1 MDARLKAGHDNDG
14 GTMKHVRIGL
24 IGAGFMGRAHAIA
37 YREVGAVFDLPAP
50 PVLEMMAEIDER
62 TAKRAASQLGFRRA
76 TGDWRRLVNDPA
88 VDVVDITTPTAQ
100 HREIAIAAFAAGKH
114 VYCEKPLAMTAA
126 EARGLAARA
135 AKTGVVTMVGFNYLK
150 NPIQALARDII
161 AGGEIG
167 EITDF
172 RGIHAEDYMTSPDAP
187 MHWRCSGPR
196 GSGVVADLGSH
207 ILSLA
212 RFLVGPIASV
222 CGTLDT
228 IVKQRP
234 VARGSRRRRRV
245 QADDQARFLVR
256 FERGCGGTVEAS
268 WVQAGR
274 KMQLA
279 YEISGTKGS
288 LAFTQERMNELRLY
302 TTGQKPGREGYKTI
316 MTDPNHLPY
325 GAFCPA
331 PGHQLGFNDMKVIEV
346 RDLLLGVAGRAKA
359 WPDFREAWEI
369 QRVIEAVTKSDTE
382 RRWVRIDEVER
393 RR

>member
-1 MDARLKAGHDNDG
+1 MREI
-14 GTMKHVRIGL
+14 RIGL

-37 YREVGAVFDLPAP
+37 YREVGAVFDLPAS
-50 PVLEMMAEIDER
+50 PVLELMAEIDER
-62 TAKRAASQLGFRRA
+62 SAKRAAVQLGFRRA
-76 TGDWRRLVNDPA
+76 TGDWRELVNDPA
-88 VDVVDITTPTAQ
+88 IDIVDITTPTAQ
-100 HREIAIAAFAAGKH
+100 HREIAVTALAAGKH
-114 VYCEKPLAMTAA
+114 VYCEKPLAVTAA

-150 NPIQALARDII
+150 NPIQGLARDII
-161 AGGEIG
+161 AAGEIG
-167 EITDF
+167 EIIDF

-187 MHWRCSGPR
+187 MSWRCSGPL
-196 GSGVVADLGSH
+196 GSGVIADLGSH

-212 RFLVGPIASV
+212 RFLAGPIASV

-234 VARGSRRRRRV
+234 AAPGSRRRRRV

-279 YEISGTKGS
+279 YEITGTKGS
-288 LAFTQERMNELRLY
+288 LAFTQEHMNELQLY
-302 TTGQKPGREGYKTI
+302 TAGQKPGREGYKTI
-316 MTDPNHLPY
+316 MADPNHRPY

-346 RDLLLGVAGRAKA
+346 RDLLLGVAGGAKA

-369 QRVIEAVTKSDTE
+369 QRVIEAVTRSDAE
-382 RRWVRIDEVER
+382 HRWVRIDEVEKR
-393 RR
+393 R

>member
-1 MDARLKAGHDNDG
+1 MREI
-14 GTMKHVRIGL
+14 RIGL
-24 IGAGFMGRAHAIA
+24 IGAGFMGRTHAIA

-50 PVLEMMAEIDER
+50 PVLELMAEIDER

-76 TGDWRRLVNDPA
+76 TGDWRELVNDPTI
-88 VDVVDITTPTAQ
+88 DVVDITAPTAQ
-100 HREIAIAAFAAGKH
+100 HREIAVAALGAGKH
-114 VYCEKPLAMTAA
+114 VYCEKPLATTAA

-161 AGGEIG
+161 AAGEIG
-167 EITDF
+167 EIVDF
-172 RGIHAEDYMTSPDAP
+172 RGIHAEDYMTSPDVP
-187 MHWRCSGPR
+187 ISWRCSGPR

-212 RFLVGPIASV
+212 RFLVGPIDSV
-222 CGTLDT
+222 CGALDT

-234 VARGSRRRRRV
+234 VTRGARRRRRV

-279 YEISGTKGS
+279 YEITGMKGS
-288 LAFTQERMNELRLY
+288 LVFTQERMNELQLY
-302 TTGQKPGREGYKTI
+302 TAGQKPGREGYKTI
-316 MTDPNHLPY
+316 MADPNHPPY

-346 RDLLLGVAGRAKA
+346 RDLLLGVAGGAKA

-369 QRVIEAVTKSDTE
+369 QRVIEAVTMSDAG
-382 RRWVRIDEVER
+382 RRWVRIDEVEKR
-393 RR
+393 R

>member
-1 MDARLKAGHDNDG
+1 
-14 GTMKHVRIGL
+14 MKDVRIGL

-37 YREVGAVFDLPAP
+37 YREVGAVFDLPAT
-50 PVLEMMAEIDER
+50 PVLELMAEIDAR
-62 TAKRAASQLGFRRA
+62 AAKRAAARLGFRRS
-76 TGDWRRLVNDPA
+76 TGDWRELVNDPA

-100 HREIAIAAFAAGKH
+100 HREIAIAALAAGKH

-150 NPIQALARDII
+150 NPIQAVARDII
-161 AGGEIG
+161 TSGEIG

-172 RGIHAEDYMTSPDAP
+172 RGIHAEDYLTSPEAP

-212 RFLVGPIASV
+212 RFLVGPGASV

-228 IVKQRP
+228 VVKKRP

-279 YEISGTKGS
+279 YEITGTKGS

-302 TTGQKPGREGYKTI
+302 TTGQRPGREGYKTL
-316 MTDPNHLPY
+316 MTDPNHPPY

-331 PGHQLGFNDMKVIEV
+331 PGLQLGFNDMKVVEV

-369 QRVIEAVTKSDTE
+369 QRVIEAVTKSDAE

>member
-1 MDARLKAGHDNDG
+1 
-14 GTMKHVRIGL
+14 MKELHIGL

-50 PVLEMMAEIDER
+50 PTLEIIAEIDHR
-62 TAKRAASQLGFRRA
+62 TAKRAARQLGFRRA
-76 TGDWRRLVNDPA
+76 TADWRELVNDP
-88 VDVVDITTPTAQ
+88 VVDIVDITAPTAQ
-100 HREIAIAAFAAGKH
+100 HREIAVAALAAGKH
-114 VYCEKPLAMTAA
+114 VYCEKPLTVTAA

-150 NPIQALARDII
+150 NPIQGLAREII
-161 AGGEIG
+161 ASGEIG
-167 EITDF
+167 EVIDF
-172 RGIHAEDYMTSPDAP
+172 RGIHAEDYMASPDAP
-187 MHWRCSGPR
+187 ITWRCSGPR
-196 GSGVVADLGSH
+196 GSGVLADLGSH
-207 ILSLA
+207 IISLA
-212 RFLVGPIASV
+212 RYLVGPIASV

-228 IVKQRP
+228 VVTQRP
-234 VARGSRRRRRV
+234 AARGAGRRRRV
-245 QADDQARFLVR
+245 EADDQARFLAR
-256 FERGCGGTVEAS
+256 FARGCGGTIEAS
-268 WVQAGR
+268 WMASGR

-279 YEISGTKGS
+279 YEITGTRGS

-302 TTGQKPGREGYKTI
+302 AAGQKRGREGYKTI
-316 MTDPNHLPY
+316 VTDPNHPPY

-369 QRVIEAVTKSDTE
+369 QRVIEAVTLSDAE

>member
-1 MDARLKAGHDNDG
+1 
-14 GTMKHVRIGL
+14 MKEVRIGL

-37 YREVGAVFDLPAP
+37 YREVGAVFDLPAT
-50 PVLEMMAEIDER
+50 PVLELMAEIDER
-62 TAKRAASQLGFRRA
+62 AAKRAAARLGFRRA
-76 TGDWRRLVNDPA
+76 TGEWRQLVNDPA

-100 HREIAIAAFAAGKH
+100 HREIAIAALAAGKH

-135 AKTGVVTMVGFNYLK
+135 AKTGAVTMVGFNYLK
-150 NPIQALARDII
+150 NPIQAVARDII

-172 RGIHAEDYMTSPDAP
+172 RGIHAEDYMTSPEAP

-212 RFLVGPIASV
+212 RFLVGPVTSV
-222 CGTLDT
+222 CGMLDT
-228 IVKQRP
+228 VVKKRP

-279 YEISGTKGS
+279 YEITGTKGS

-302 TTGQKPGREGYKTI
+302 TAGQRPGREGYKTL
-316 MTDPNHLPY
+316 MTDPDHPPY

-369 QRVIEAVTKSDTE
+369 QRVIEAVAKSDAE
-382 RRWVRIDEVER
+382 HRWVRIDEVER

>member
-1 MDARLKAGHDNDG
+1 MNEI
-14 GTMKHVRIGL
+14 RIGL
-24 IGAGFMGRAHAIA
+24 IGSGFMGRAHAIA

-50 PVLEMMAEIDER
+50 PVLEMMAEIDAR
-62 TAKRAASQLGFRRA
+62 TAKRAAAQLGFRRS
-76 TGDWRRLVNDPA
+76 TGDWRELVNDPA
-88 VDVVDITTPTAQ
+88 IDVVDITTPTAQ
-100 HREIAIAAFAAGKH
+100 HREIAIAALAAGKH
-114 VYCEKPLAMTAA
+114 VYCEKPLAVTAA

-161 AGGEIG
+161 SSGEIG
-167 EITDF
+167 EIIDF
-172 RGIHAEDYMTSPDAP
+172 RGIHAEDYMASPETP

-196 GSGVVADLGSH
+196 GSGVMADLGSH
-207 ILSLA
+207 IVSLA
-212 RFLVGPIASV
+212 RFLVGRIVSV

-234 VARGSRRRRRV
+234 VARGGRRRQRV

-256 FERGCGGTVEAS
+256 FERACGGTVEAS

-279 YEISGTKGS
+279 YEITGTKGS

-302 TTGQKPGREGYKTI
+302 TTGQKPGREGLKTL
-316 MTDPNHLPY
+316 MTDPNHSPY

-369 QRVIEAVTKSDTE
+369 QRVIEAVTRSDAE
-382 RRWVRIDEVER
+382 RRWVRIDEVEKR
-393 RR
+393 R

>member
-1 MDARLKAGHDNDG
+1 MGQI
-14 GTMKHVRIGL
+14 RIGL

-37 YREVGAVFDLPAP
+37 YREVGAVFDLPAA
-50 PVLEMMAEIDER
+50 PVLELIAEIDAR
-62 TAKRAASQLGFRRA
+62 TATAAARKLGFRRA
-76 TGDWRRLVNDPA
+76 TADWRQLVHDPA
-88 VDVVDITTPTAQ
+88 IDLVDITAPTAA
-100 HREIAIAAFAAGKH
+100 HREIAIAALAAGKH
-114 VYCEKPLAMTAA
+114 VYCEKPLALTAA

-161 AGGEIG
+161 SSGEIG
-167 EITDF
+167 EIIDF
-172 RGIHAEDYMTSPDAP
+172 RGIHAEDYMISPQAP
-187 MHWRCSGPR
+187 MTWRCSGPR

-207 ILSLA
+207 IVSLA
-212 RFLVGPIASV
+212 RYLVGPIESV

-234 VARGSRRRRRV
+234 VAPGARRRRRV
-245 QADDQARFLVR
+245 VSDDQARFLVR
-256 FERGCGGTVEAS
+256 FANGSGGTIEAS
-268 WVQAGR
+268 WVTTGR

-279 YEISGTKGS
+279 YEIAGTKGS
-288 LAFTQERMNELRLY
+288 LAFTQERMNELKLY
-302 TTGQKPGREGYKTI
+302 TAGQKPGREGYKTI
-316 MTDPNHLPY
+316 ATDPNHPPY

-346 RDLLLGVAGRAKA
+346 RDLLLAVAGKGKA

-369 QRVIEAVTKSDTE
+369 QRVVDAVIRSDAG

-393 RR
+393 RK